1 MTKKMPWWHAVCR
14 VFVVWTCCVVS
25 WIYTCE
31 FFYKMSC
38 DKYIIQSCI
47 ENQCSPTGRYYH
59 FVLEWILIPAVH
71 LLLRILGIA
80 LGIGLGPGLATHVH
94 DTLETWHE

>member
-1 MTKKMPWWHAVCR
+1 
-14 VFVVWTCCVVS
+14 
-25 WIYTCE
+25 
-31 FFYKMSC
+31 MSC